1 MAFQPISNPI
11 HHNGANFHIITGGP
25 GSGKTSI
32 IEALRERGFRCV
44 DEVGRKIIR
53 EQLLIGGNALHWG
66 DREKFLE
73 LMLSRSM
80 GDYDRVGES
89 KEPVFFDR
97 GIPELA
103 GYGPLV
109 GIPVPAHVTK
119 AAKLFRYARTVFVTP
134 PWREIFR
141 NDEER
146 KQDFAEAI
154 ASHDAAVA
162 VYREFGYEPVEVP
175 KVSVPDRVAF
185 ILERVGA
192 DPT

>member
-1 MAFQPISNPI
+1 MTIDRP
-11 HHNGANFHIITGGP
+11 NFHIITGGP

-32 IEALRERGFRCV
+32 IKALRERGFRCV

-89 KEPVFFDR
+89 SEPVFFDR
-97 GIPELA
+97 GIPEHV

-109 GIPVPAHVTK
+109 GMPVPAHVTK
-119 AAKLFRYARTVFVTP
+119 AAKLFRYARAVFVTP
-134 PWREIFR
+134 PWREIYR

-146 KQDFAEAI
+146 KQDFAEAV
-154 ASHDAAVA
+154 ATHDTCVGA
-162 VYREFGYEPVEVP
+162 YREFGYEPVEVP
-175 KVSVPDRVAF
+175 KASIAERVEF
-185 ILERVGA
+185 ILERIKTNPV
-192 DPT
+192 